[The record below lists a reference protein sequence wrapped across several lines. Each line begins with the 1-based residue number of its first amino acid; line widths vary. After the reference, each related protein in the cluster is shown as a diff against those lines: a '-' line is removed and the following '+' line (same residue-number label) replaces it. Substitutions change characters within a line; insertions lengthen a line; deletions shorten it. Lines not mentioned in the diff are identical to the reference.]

1 MHDLFNAVSKNK
13 ILKGI
18 LPHLP
23 GQTYLVGGCV
33 RDLMLGAVPSDFDL
47 VTFGASMDLARQ
59 LGAILGGKAFFIDQ
73 ERQVARVALNHG
85 DLTIDVSPP
94 RGDDIAADLVERDIT
109 INAMALNPF
118 DGTLIDPLGGQKDL
132 QERRIR
138 LIAEKNLKDDPLR
151 GLRCLR
157 FSVQLGFSLDS
168 LTMEVIKK
176 NAETLQGI
184 APERIKYEFLRV
196 LKCPGSATFF
206 SLLVDAGYVPV
217 LFKGPVDDNRLGL
230 SLEIVSDVERL
241 LLDSPSYLPGI
252 KDPFADELEHGFTRS
267 GALRLAGF
275 FAGMAGSSQ
284 HNYNENLVHSWCTRL
299 ALSSLAGR
307 VIAKTISGMMQV
319 LGLNEKP
326 FLGGSDMHRLLSAY
340 RECIPEM
347 LLLALASDALA
358 AQKIA
363 DGTRDVSIRTHVAS
377 LWGYFLGT
385 YKAHAANPLLTGHD
399 IMETLSVNPGP
410 KVGELLRLVEEARSD
425 GIISSRGQALE
436 YLRSIMAE

>member
-1 MHDLFNAVSKNK
+1 MYDLFNAVSKNK

-33 RDLMLGAVPSDFDL
+33 RDLMLGAEPSDFDL

-59 LGAILGGKAFFIDQ
+59 LGAILGGKAFFMDQ
-73 ERQVARVALNHG
+73 ERQVARIALNHG

-94 RGDDIAADLVERDIT
+94 KGNDIAADLAERDIT
-109 INAMALNPF
+109 INAMALDPF
-118 DGTLIDPLGGQKDL
+118 GGTLIDPLGGQKDL

-157 FSVQLGFSLDS
+157 FSVQLGFSLDN

-176 NAETLQGI
+176 NAETLQRI
-184 APERIKYEFLRV
+184 APERIKYEFLKA
-196 LKCPGSATFF
+196 LKCPGSATFL

-217 LFKGPVDDNRLGL
+217 LFKPPIDEDRLRL
-230 SLEIVSDVERL
+230 SLEFISGVERL
-241 LLDSPSYLPGI
+241 LLSVPSYLPGI

-275 FAGMAGSSQ
+275 FAGMAGSPQ
-284 HNYNENLVHSWCTRL
+284 RNYNEELVHSWCTRL

-307 VIAKTISGMMQV
+307 VIAKTISGMLQV
-319 LGLNEKP
+319 LGLNEN
-326 FLGGSDMHRLLSAY
+326 FLLSGSDMHRLLSEH
-340 RECIPEM
+340 RQCIPEM

-358 AQKIA
+358 DQKVT
-363 DGTRDVSIRTHVAS
+363 DGTRDASIQTRVAS
-377 LWGYFLGT
+377 LWEYFLGT
-385 YKAHAANPLLTGHD
+385 YQAHVANPLLTGHD
-399 IMETLSVNPGP
+399 IMETLSFNPGP
-410 KVGELLRLVEEARSD
+410 RVGELLRLVEEARAD
-425 GIISSRGQALE
+425 GIISSREQALE
-436 YLRSIMAE
+436 YLQSIMEE

>member
-1 MHDLFNAVSKNK
+1 MHDLFNAAKKNI
-13 ILKGI
+13 ILKDI

-47 VTFGASMDLARQ
+47 ITFGVSMDLARQ
-59 LGAILGGKAFFIDQ
+59 LGAILGGKAFFMDQ

-94 RGDDIAADLVERDIT
+94 RGYDIAADLAERDIT

-157 FSVQLGFSLDS
+157 FSVQLGFSLDN

-176 NAETLQGI
+176 NAETLQRI
-184 APERIKYEFLRV
+184 APERIKYEFLKV
-196 LKCPGSATFF
+196 LKCPVSASFF
-206 SLLVDAGYVPV
+206 SLLIDAGYAPV
-217 LFKGPVDDNRLGL
+217 LFKAPVDEDRLGL
-230 SLEIVSDVERL
+230 SLEFVSGVERL
-241 LLDSPSYLPGI
+241 LMDVPSYLPGI
-252 KDPFADELEHGFTRS
+252 KDSFADELEHGFTRS
-267 GALRLAGF
+267 GALQLAGF
-275 FAGMAGSSQ
+275 FAGMAGSWQ
-284 HNYNENLVHSWCTRL
+284 QNYNEDLVHSWCARL

-307 VIAKTISGMMQV
+307 IIAKTISGMLLV
-319 LGLNEKP
+319 IGLDEKP
-326 FLGGSDMHRLLSAY
+326 FPSGSNMHRLLSAY
-340 RECIPEM
+340 RQCLPDM
-347 LLLALASDALA
+347 LLLALASNVLPV
-358 AQKIA
+358 QKIT
-363 DGTRDVSIRTHVAS
+363 DGTRDVSIQAHVAS

-385 YKAHAANPLLTGHD
+385 YQVHAASPLLTGHD
-399 IMETLSVNPGP
+399 IMESLSVDPGP
-410 KVGELLRLVEEARSD
+410 KVGELLRLAEEARAD

-436 YLRSIMAE
+436 YLRSTMAE

>member
-1 MHDLFNAVSKNK
+1 MHDLFNAARKNK
-13 ILKGI
+13 ILKDI

-59 LGAILGGKAFFIDQ
+59 LGAILGGKAFFMDQ

-94 RGDDIAADLVERDIT
+94 KGNDIAADLAERDIT

-176 NAETLQGI
+176 NAETLQMI
-184 APERIKYEFLRV
+184 APERIKYEFLKA
-196 LKCPGSATFF
+196 LKCPASATFF
-206 SLLVDAGYVPV
+206 SLLIDAGYVPRA
-217 LFKGPVDDNRLGL
+217 LQGP
-230 SLEIVSDVERL
+230 
-241 LLDSPSYLPGI
+241 
-252 KDPFADELEHGFTRS
+252 
-267 GALRLAGF
+267 
-275 FAGMAGSSQ
+275 
-284 HNYNENLVHSWCTRL
+284 
-299 ALSSLAGR
+299 
-307 VIAKTISGMMQV
+307 
-319 LGLNEKP
+319 
-326 FLGGSDMHRLLSAY
+326 GG
-340 RECIPEM
+340 
-347 LLLALASDALA
+347 
-358 AQKIA
+358 
-363 DGTRDVSIRTHVAS
+363 
-377 LWGYFLGT
+377 
-385 YKAHAANPLLTGHD
+385 
-399 IMETLSVNPGP
+399 
-410 KVGELLRLVEEARSD
+410 
-425 GIISSRGQALE
+425 
-436 YLRSIMAE
+436 